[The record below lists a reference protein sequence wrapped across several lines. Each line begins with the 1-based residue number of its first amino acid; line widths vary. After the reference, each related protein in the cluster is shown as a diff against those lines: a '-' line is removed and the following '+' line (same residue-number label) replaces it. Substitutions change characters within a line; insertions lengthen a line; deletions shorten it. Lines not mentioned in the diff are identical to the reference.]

1 MQNPPAG
8 DHEALLPVNWIK
20 TRPPAYQTIESRV
33 A

>member
-1 MQNPPAG
+1 MHNPPAE

-20 TRPPAYQTIESRV
+20 TRPAASQTIESRV